1 VPISAWRVV
10 FVSRKDIDMHD
21 PVYEEAYHGHTIKIF
36 QDFDPETP
44 REWSNLGTL
53 ICWHRRYRLG
63 DSHPFDSPEVFLR
76 DLAGASAQS
85 DLSMEQLRARAARKA
100 ILLPVFLY
108 DHSGLAMNTI
118 GFHCPWDSGQV
129 GYVYVTREAVRK
141 EYTAKRVTK
150 TLRDK
155 VEDILRA
162 EIVSYD
168 AYLGGRVYGYV
179 IERDGEEVDACWG
192 FFGDYELDCLSE
204 ARAFVDQ
211 LILRDVHRPVAAEQ
225 DASPPPS

>member
-1 VPISAWRVV
+1 
-10 FVSRKDIDMHD
+10 MHD
-21 PVYEEAYHGHTIKIF
+21 PVYEEAHRGHTIKIYH
-36 QDFDPETP
+36 DPDAESP

-63 DSHPFDSPEVFLR
+63 DSHFFDSPEAFLR
-76 DLAGASAQS
+76 DLSGVSAQS
-85 DLSMEQLRARAARKA
+85 DLSMDQLRDRAERKSV
-100 ILLPVFLY
+100 LLPVFLY

-129 GYVYVTREAVRK
+129 GYVYVTLEAVRK
-141 EYTAKRVTK
+141 EFGVKRVTK
-150 TLRDK
+150 ALREK
-155 VEDILRA
+155 AEDILRG

-179 IERDGEEVDACWG
+179 IEQDGEEIDACWG
-192 FFGDYELDCLSE
+192 FLGHYELDCLSE

-211 LILRDVHRPVAAEQ
+211 MNLREAHWPAAAEQ
-225 DASPPPS
+225 GASPAPS

>member
-1 VPISAWRVV
+1 
-10 FVSRKDIDMHD
+10 MHD
-21 PVYEEAYHGHTIKIF
+21 PVYEEAHRGHTIKIYH
-36 QDFDPETP
+36 DPDAESP

-63 DSHPFDSPEVFLR
+63 DSHSFDSPEAFLR
-76 DLAGASAQS
+76 DLSGISAQS
-85 DLSMEQLRARAARKA
+85 DLSMDQLRDRAERKSV
-100 ILLPVFLY
+100 LLPVFLY

-129 GYVYVTREAVRK
+129 GYVYVTLEAVRT
-141 EYTAKRVTK
+141 EFGVNRVTK
-150 TLRDK
+150 ALREK
-155 VEDILRA
+155 AEDILRA

-192 FFGDYELDCLSE
+192 FVGDYETGSLSE
-204 ARAFVDQ
+204 ARAVVNR
-211 LILRDVHRPVAAEQ
+211 LILREAHVPGAAGQ
-225 DASPPPS
+225 GASSSPS

>member
-1 VPISAWRVV
+1 
-10 FVSRKDIDMHD
+10 MHD
-21 PVYEEAYHGHTIKIF
+21 PVYEEAHQGHIVKIYY
-36 QDFDPETP
+36 DPDTESP

-63 DSHPFDSPEVFLR
+63 DGHQFDSPEAFLR
-76 DLAGASAQS
+76 DLAGVSAQS
-85 DLSMEQLRARAARKA
+85 DHSMDQLRERAEREA
-100 ILLPVFLY
+100 IILPVFLY

-129 GYVYVTREAVRK
+129 GYVYVTLEAVRT
-141 EYTAKRVTK
+141 EFGVKRVTK
-150 TLRDK
+150 ALREK
-155 VEDILRA
+155 TEDILRA

-179 IERDGEEVDACWG
+179 IERDGEELDACWG

-204 ARAFVDQ
+204 ARAFVDHLVLQ
-211 LILRDVHRPVAAEQ
+211 ARSRAVAAEEPG
-225 DASPPPS
+225 ASPPPS

>member
-1 VPISAWRVV
+1 
-10 FVSRKDIDMHD
+10 MHD
-21 PVYEEAYHGHTIKIF
+21 PVYEEAHQGHTIKIYH
-36 QDFDPETP
+36 DPDSESP

-63 DSHPFDSPEVFLR
+63 DNHQFDSPVVFLR
-76 DLAGASAQS
+76 DLAGVSDQS
-85 DLSMEQLRARAARKA
+85 DLSMDQLRERAARKA

-129 GYVYVTREAVRK
+129 GFVYVTLEVVRK
-141 EYTAKRVTK
+141 EFGVKRVTK
-150 TLRDK
+150 ALCDK
-155 VEDILRA
+155 VEDILRG

-168 AYLGGRVYGYV
+168 AYLGGRVYCYV
-179 IERDGEEVDACWG
+179 VEHDGEEVDACWG

-204 ARAFVDQ
+204 ARSM
-211 LILRDVHRPVAAEQ
+211 VAVSAQTFICEYHSEH
-225 DASPPPS
+225 AL

>member
-1 VPISAWRVV
+1 
-10 FVSRKDIDMHD
+10 MYD
-21 PVYEEAYHGHTIKIF
+21 PVYEESVLDYTIKIYH
-36 QDFDPETP
+36 DPDTESP

-63 DSHPFDSPEVFLR
+63 DRHRFDSPEAFLR
-76 DLAGASAQS
+76 DLAGVPAQS
-85 DLSMEQLRARAARKA
+85 DLSMDQLRERAERKA

-118 GFHCPWDSGQV
+118 GFHCLWDSGQV
-129 GYVYVTREAVRK
+129 GFVYATFEAVRK
-141 EYTAKRVTK
+141 EFGMTRVTK
-150 TLRDK
+150 ALHEKAEDLLRG
-155 VEDILRA
+155 

-192 FFGDYELDCLSE
+192 FVGDYETGSLSE
-204 ARAFVDQ
+204 ARAVVDR
-211 LILRDVHRPVAAEQ
+211 LILREANVPGAAGQ
-225 DASPPPS
+225 GASSSPS

>member
-1 VPISAWRVV
+1 
-10 FVSRKDIDMHD
+10 MHD
-21 PVYEEAYHGHTIKIF
+21 PVYEETYNGHVIKIYH
-36 QDFDPETP
+36 DPDAESP

-63 DSHPFDSPEVFLR
+63 DSHSFDSPEAFLR
-76 DLAGASAQS
+76 DLAGIPEQR
-85 DLSMEQLRARAARKA
+85 DLSMDRLQERAERNA

-129 GYVYVTREAVRK
+129 GYIYVTLAAVRK
-141 EYTAKRVTK
+141 EFGVKRVTK
-150 TLRDK
+150 ALREK
-155 VEDILRA
+155 TEDILRG

-179 IERDGEEVDACWG
+179 IEQDGEEIDACWG
-192 FFGDYELDCLSE
+192 FIGDYELDCLRQ
-204 ARAFVDQ
+204 ARKA
-211 LILRDVHRPVAAEQ
+211 LRH
-225 DASPPPS
+225 ASY

>member
-1 VPISAWRVV
+1 
-10 FVSRKDIDMHD
+10 MHD

-36 QDFDPETP
+36 QDLDPETP

-53 ICWHRRYRLG
+53 ICWHRLYRLG
-63 DSHPFDSPEVFLR
+63 DSHPFDSPEAFLR
-76 DLAGASAQS
+76 DLAGVSDQS
-85 DLSMEQLRARAARKA
+85 DLSMEQLRERAERKA

-108 DHSGLAMNTI
+108 DHSGLGMNTI

-129 GYVYVTREAVRK
+129 GYVYVTLEAVWQ
-141 EYTAKRVTK
+141 EFGLKRVTK
-150 TLRDK
+150 ALREK
-155 VEDILRA
+155 AADILRG

-179 IERDGEEVDACWG
+179 IEQDGEEIDACWG
-192 FFGDYELDCLSE
+192 FVGDYELDCLSE

-211 LILRDVHRPVAAEQ
+211 LILRDVHSPAAAEQ
-225 DASPPPS
+225 SASPPPS